1 MSRSD
6 HLAPLE
12 RRALGRLME
21 WIDEPDLRDLLVQV
35 QGGCGVLWVDRGQG
49 LEACPEPLF
58 ETASQVREF
67 ASRLVAAGGRHVDDL
82 HPHADVKLGDGI
94 RVHTLLAP
102 LVAEGAAISI
112 RLPGLTRPSLDTLV
126 RRGLCSPQVHSVL
139 EYVIEQRLNFLVTGG
154 TASGKTTLLGAML
167 DRALP
172 TERIITI
179 EDVAELRL
187 DHPHHVALETRQANS
202 EGVGGVTLDRL
213 LRETLRMRPD
223 RIVLGECRGAEVVTL
238 LSALNTG
245 HDGGAGTLHAN
256 SIDDV
261 PARLESLGAL
271 AGLDSVALARQVASA
286 IQCVIHVSREHGEHR
301 ITTIATLGLSG
312 AGLLRAIPLD
322 IGALE

>member
-12 RRALGRLME
+12 RRALGKLIE
-21 WIDEPDLRDLLVQV
+21 WIDEPDLRDLLIQV
-35 QGGCGVLWVDRGQG
+35 QGGCGVLWIDRGRG
-49 LEACPEPLF
+49 LEACAEALF
-58 ETASQVREF
+58 ETPTQVREF
-67 ASRLVAAGGRHVDDL
+67 ATRLVAAGGRHVDDL

-94 RVHTLLAP
+94 RVHALLAP

-126 RRGLCSPQVHSVL
+126 RRGLCTPQVHGVL

-154 TASGKTTLLGAML
+154 TASGKTTLLSAML
-167 DRALP
+167 DRAAP

-187 DHPHHVALETRQANS
+187 DHPHHIALETRQANS

-256 SIDDV
+256 SIDDI

-286 IQCVIHVSREHGEHR
+286 IQCVIHVSRDYGEHR

-312 AGLLRAIPLD
+312 AGVLRAVPLD
-322 IGALE
+322 LGALE